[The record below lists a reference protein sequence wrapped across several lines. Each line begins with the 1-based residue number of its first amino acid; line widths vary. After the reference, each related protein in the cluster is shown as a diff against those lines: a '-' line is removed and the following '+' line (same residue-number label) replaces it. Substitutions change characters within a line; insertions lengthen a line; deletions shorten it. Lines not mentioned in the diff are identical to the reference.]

1 MNKFNNLYN
10 QIICEQD
17 ELSSLSDADLLK
29 AYKDAFDKQFTEG
42 GKDTAN
48 KYYTEIKK
56 RGGKTLIQ
64 ANNYA
69 DHKRNLER

>member
-29 AYKDAFDKQFTEG
+29 AYKDAFDKQFTGG
-42 GKDTAN
+42 GKDTTN